1 MKDKMKIKVKVNRHV
16 SKVRDMNKQK
26 VKSQ

>member
-1 MKDKMKIKVKVNRHV
+1 MKDKMKIKVKVNIHI